1 MGYGT
6 GEGVLVLYGLCRA
19 ECSGQMVHQAQL
31 RLTAQRLG
39 QLQDRMD
46 SQAQITQRDI
56 ATLLQQ
62 GNIALARAKAQK
74 LMRED
79 VKSDLLQTLEM
90 HVGVILGHLNELERR
105 CAWRACSDASSLLT
119 LRRLPLASVTPPAPS

>member
-1 MGYGT
+1 MGHGT
-6 GEGVLVLYGLCRA
+6 DEGVFCSPALYEARYS
-19 ECSGQMVHQAQL
+19 ERMVDQTQM

-62 GNIALARAKAQK
+62 GNVALARAKAQK
-74 LMRED
+74 LMRDD
-79 VKSDLLQTLEM
+79 VKGDLMQTLEM
-90 HVGVILGHLNELERR
+90 HIGVILGHLNELERR
-105 CAWRACSDASSLLT
+105 CVSYAWSLCGRVFPTLPVNIAIRA
-119 LRRLPLASVTPPAPS
+119 

>member
-1 MGYGT
+1 MLNGRLLGSRCVIASCT
-6 GEGVLVLYGLCRA
+6 TLDTVV
-19 ECSGQMVHQAQL
+19 SNHPPWQAQL

-39 QLQDRMD
+39 QMQDRME

-74 LMRED
+74 QMRED
-79 VKSDLLQTLEM
+79 VKGNLMQMLEM
-90 HVGVILGHLNELERR
+90 HLGVILGHLNELERR
-105 CAWRACSDASSLLT
+105 CAAASGVCGLHGAHGRA
-119 LRRLPLASVTPPAPS
+119 VTCPAPL

>member
-1 MGYGT
+1 
-6 GEGVLVLYGLCRA
+6 
-19 ECSGQMVHQAQL
+19 
-31 RLTAQRLG
+31 
-39 QLQDRMD
+39 MD

-74 LMRED
+74 LMRDD

-90 HVGVILGHLNELERR
+90 HVGVILGHWNELERR
-105 CAWRACSDASSLLT
+105 YAHYCLRPVPERSTVLGLLQ
-119 LRRLPLASVTPPAPS
+119 

>member
-1 MGYGT
+1 MD
-6 GEGVLVLYGLCRA
+6 
-19 ECSGQMVHQAQL
+19 QAQM

-62 GNIALARAKAQK
+62 GNVALARAKAQK
-74 LMRED
+74 LMRDD
-79 VKSDLLQTLEM
+79 VKSDLMQTLEM
-90 HVGVILGHLNELERR
+90 HIGVVLGHLNELERR
-105 CAWRACSDASSLLT
+105 CVSYLYLGGRVFPAS
-119 LRRLPLASVTPPAPS
+119 

>member
-1 MGYGT
+1 M
-6 GEGVLVLYGLCRA
+6 
-19 ECSGQMVHQAQL
+19 

-62 GNIALARAKAQK
+62 GNVALARAKAQK
-74 LMRED
+74 LMGDD
-79 VKSDLLQTLEM
+79 VKGDLMQTLEM
-90 HVGVILGHLNELERR
+90 HIGVILGHLHELERR
-105 CAWRACSDASSLLT
+105 CVSYSPCGR
-119 LRRLPLASVTPPAPS
+119 VFPAY

>member
-1 MGYGT
+1 MA
-6 GEGVLVLYGLCRA
+6 A
-19 ECSGQMVHQAQL
+19 EQSQL
-31 RLTAQRLG
+31 RLTAQKLG

-46 SQAQITQRDI
+46 WQGQITQRDV
-56 ATLLQQ
+56 ATLLSQ

-74 LMRED
+74 LLREE

-105 CAWRACSDASSLLT
+105 Y
-119 LRRLPLASVTPPAPS
+119 APVRPSTM

>member
-1 MGYGT
+1 
-6 GEGVLVLYGLCRA
+6 
-19 ECSGQMVHQAQL
+19 MVRQAQL

-62 GNIALARAKAQK
+62 GNVALARAKAQK

-119 LRRLPLASVTPPAPS
+119 LRRPSLHQ